1 MLATFVLFTALLV
14 LILLYV
20 YKSRLLEA
28 VTE

>member
-1 MLATFVLFTALLV
+1 MLFTLFLFAFLLV

-20 YKSRLLEA
+20 YRARLIEA

>member
-1 MLATFVLFTALLV
+1 MIVTFALFAALLV
-14 LILLYV
+14 LMLLYI

>member
-1 MLATFVLFTALLV
+1 MLLIFGIFLALLV

-20 YKSRLLEA
+20 YKARLLEA

>member
-1 MLATFVLFTALLV
+1 MLLTFFLFFFLLV

-20 YKSRLLEA
+20 YKARLIEA

>member
-1 MLATFVLFTALLV
+1 MLFTFALFTVLLV
-14 LILLYV
+14 LILLYI